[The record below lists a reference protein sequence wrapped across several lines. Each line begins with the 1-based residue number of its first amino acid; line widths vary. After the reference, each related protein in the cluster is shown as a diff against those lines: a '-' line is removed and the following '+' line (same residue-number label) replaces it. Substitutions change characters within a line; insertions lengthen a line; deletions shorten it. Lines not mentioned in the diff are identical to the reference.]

1 MQNLIC
7 AQLGRAPASDPCAVK
22 SANLRSVAGS
32 KVAAEQRLGP
42 AGEQKFVYLL
52 CSHCMAARLR
62 SCELVSFR
70 HEIGKLTQSLLNTE
84 PSEHAAIVGSELRD
98 HEGTVLPAALAWAP
112 SPGQRLASNLAVSF
126 IQLLSVQ
133 LWGHYW
139 YYWKHRRWRNFLLF
153 YIILSHLSARFSNM
167 KLTFL
172 LLYVTSL
179 YFANSEISSKICK
192 LYNAQYASV
201 ATSPSGNF
209 AIWYFPKYND
219 ACEVKSS
226 DMKISYSRND
236 IIITLRPR
244 LAWRGCITPSVL
256 VIHDCGCCV
265 LFWPSWSQDS
275 QTEMWLP
282 AAAQHRASIIT
293 PHHPAA
299 TRADNELCE
308 VSPCPE
314 KDPTLQATR
323 HNVSVVPTNCQFF
336 QEASWKYIL
345 SKNNQT

>member
-52 CSHCMAARLR
+52 CSHCMAVRLR

-172 LLYVTSL
+172 L
-179 YFANSEISSKICK
+179 
-192 LYNAQYASV
+192 
-201 ATSPSGNF
+201 
-209 AIWYFPKYND
+209 
-219 ACEVKSS
+219 
-226 DMKISYSRND
+226 
-236 IIITLRPR
+236 
-244 LAWRGCITPSVL
+244 
-256 VIHDCGCCV
+256 
-265 LFWPSWSQDS
+265 
-275 QTEMWLP
+275 
-282 AAAQHRASIIT
+282 
-293 PHHPAA
+293 
-299 TRADNELCE
+299 
-308 VSPCPE
+308 
-314 KDPTLQATR
+314 
-323 HNVSVVPTNCQFF
+323 
-336 QEASWKYIL
+336 
-345 SKNNQT
+345 